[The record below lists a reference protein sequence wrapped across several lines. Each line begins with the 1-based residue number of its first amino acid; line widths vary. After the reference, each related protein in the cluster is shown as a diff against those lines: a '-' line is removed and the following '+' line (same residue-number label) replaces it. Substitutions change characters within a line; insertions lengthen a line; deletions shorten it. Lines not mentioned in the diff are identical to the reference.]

1 MATKKQTNKALVRNI
16 DKINCSVYGNP
27 RYHAV
32 LHNLDNN
39 DTMRG
44 NTASDH
50 QFVYCMPTL
59 GAIVFVKWHKTK
71 KGNII
76 FDDMEIISKGIDD

>member
-1 MATKKQTNKALVRNI
+1 MVTKKQTNKALVCNI
-16 DKINCSVYGNP
+16 DKLNCTVWGNP
-27 RYHAV
+27 RYRVV

-39 DTMRG
+39 ETMRG

-59 GAIVFVKWHKTK
+59 GAIVSVTWHKTK
-71 KGNII
+71 TGNVI
-76 FDDMEIISKGIDD
+76 FDDMELISSGIAE

>member
-1 MATKKQTNKALVRNI
+1 MSTKKQTNKALVRNI
-16 DKINCSVYGNP
+16 DKLNCSVNGNP
-27 RYHAV
+27 RYRVV

-39 DTMRG
+39 ETMRG
-44 NTASDH
+44 NTASDC

-59 GAIVFVKWHKTK
+59 GAIVSVQWHKTK

-76 FDDMEIISKGIDD
+76 FDDMTIISKGIAE